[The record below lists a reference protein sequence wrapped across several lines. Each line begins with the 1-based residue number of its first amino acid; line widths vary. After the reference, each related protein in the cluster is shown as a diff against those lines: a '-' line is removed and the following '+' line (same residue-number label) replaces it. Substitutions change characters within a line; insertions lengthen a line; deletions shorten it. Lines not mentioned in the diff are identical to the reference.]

1 MLHKVSKTKKKLI
14 LASGSRIRRQL
25 LEGVGLEF
33 QVINSNVDEDLIKEE
48 LHGRSFRE
56 QVSRLAS
63 EKARS
68 VSMDNLEAF
77 VIGSDNMC
85 TIDDEIFDKPIDH
98 EDAVNHLSSLSGKKH
113 FQNNGIS
120 IYREG
125 REIWSNFD
133 VTELEMK
140 KLSLQEKIITYF
152 ANSSQP
158 VSITEIAKRV
168 MTSYECARRLC
179 TEMYELGL
187 LSRTKVDKA
196 NKGRPGYLYGPA

>member
-1 MLHKVSKTKKKLI
+1 MLPKVSKTKKKLI

-33 QVINSNVDEDLIKEE
+33 QVINSNVDEDLLKKE

-63 EKARS
+63 EKART
-68 VSMDNLEAF
+68 VSIDNLEAF

-85 TIDDEIFDKPIDH
+85 TIGDEIFDKPIDH

-120 IYREG
+120 IFHEG
-125 REIWSNFD
+125 KENWSNYD

-140 KLSLQEKIITYF
+140 KLSPQEIEDYLNLDKPYSACGCYHFESNGKDLFT
-152 ANSSQP
+152 
-158 VSITEIAKRV
+158 SINGLESTV
-168 MTSYECARRLC
+168 MGLAMEHLI
-179 TEMYELGL
+179 EKLNQLGVIEL
-187 LSRTKVDKA
+187 
-196 NKGRPGYLYGPA
+196 

>member
-1 MLHKVSKTKKKLI
+1 MLPKVPKTKKKII

-33 QVINSNVDEDLIKEE
+33 QVINSNVDEDLLKKE

-63 EKARS
+63 EKART

-85 TIDDEIFDKPIDH
+85 TIDDKIFDKPIDH

-120 IYREG
+120 IFHEG
-125 REIWSNFD
+125 KEIWSNYD

-140 KLSLQEKIITYF
+140 KLSPQEIEDYLNLDKPYSACGCYHFESNGKDLFT
-152 ANSSQP
+152 
-158 VSITEIAKRV
+158 SINGLESTV
-168 MTSYECARRLC
+168 MGLAMEHLI
-179 TEMYELGL
+179 EKLNQLGVIEL
-187 LSRTKVDKA
+187 
-196 NKGRPGYLYGPA
+196 

>member
-1 MLHKVSKTKKKLI
+1 MLPKVSKTKKKLI

-33 QVINSNVDEDLIKEE
+33 QVINSNVDEDLLKKE

-63 EKARS
+63 EKART

-85 TIDDEIFDKPIDH
+85 TIGDEIFDKPIDH
-98 EDAVNHLSSLSGKKH
+98 EDAVNHLSSLSGNKH

-120 IYREG
+120 IFHEG
-125 REIWSNFD
+125 KEIWSNYD

-140 KLSLQEKIITYF
+140 KLSPQEIEDYLNLDKPYSACGCYHFESNGKDLFT
-152 ANSSQP
+152 
-158 VSITEIAKRV
+158 SINGLESTV
-168 MTSYECARRLC
+168 MGLAMEHLI
-179 TEMYELGL
+179 EKLNQLGVIEL
-187 LSRTKVDKA
+187 
-196 NKGRPGYLYGPA
+196 

>member
-1 MLHKVSKTKKKLI
+1 MLPKVSATKRKII

-25 LEGVGLEF
+25 LEGVGLQF
-33 QVINSNVDEDLIKEE
+33 KVINSNVDEDLLKKE

-56 QVSRLAS
+56 QVVKLAS
-63 EKARS
+63 QKACT
-68 VSMDNLEAF
+68 VSKNNLDAF

-113 FQNNGIS
+113 LQNNGIS
-120 IYREG
+120 IYHEG

-140 KLSLQEKIITYF
+140 KLSLQEIEDYLNLDKPYSACGCYHFESNGKDLFT
-152 ANSSQP
+152 
-158 VSITEIAKRV
+158 SIDGLESTIMGLAIEHLIEKLNQLGV
-168 MTSYECARRLC
+168 I
-179 TEMYELGL
+179 EL
-187 LSRTKVDKA
+187 
-196 NKGRPGYLYGPA
+196 

>member
-1 MLHKVSKTKKKLI
+1 MLPKVSKTKKKLI

-63 EKARS
+63 EKART

-85 TIDDEIFDKPIDH
+85 TIDDKIFDKPIDH

-120 IYREG
+120 IFHEG
-125 REIWSNFD
+125 KEIWSNYD

-140 KLSLQEKIITYF
+140 KLSPQVIEDYLNLDKPYSACGCYHFESNGKDLFTSINGLESTVMGLAMEHLIEKLNQLGVI
-152 ANSSQP
+152 
-158 VSITEIAKRV
+158 
-168 MTSYECARRLC
+168 
-179 TEMYELGL
+179 EL
-187 LSRTKVDKA
+187 
-196 NKGRPGYLYGPA
+196 

>member
-1 MLHKVSKTKKKLI
+1 MVLTKVSKTKKKLI

-33 QVINSNVDEDLIKEE
+33 QVINSNVDEDLLKKE
-48 LHGRSFRE
+48 LQGRPFRE
-56 QVSRLAS
+56 QVSKLAS
-63 EKARS
+63 EKART

-85 TIDDEIFDKPIDH
+85 TIGDEIFDKPIDH

-120 IYREG
+120 IFHEG
-125 REIWSNFD
+125 REIWSNYD

-140 KLSLQEKIITYF
+140 KLSLKEIEDYLNLDKPYSACGCYHFESNGKDLFTSINGLESTVMGLAMEHLIEKLNQLGVI
-152 ANSSQP
+152 
-158 VSITEIAKRV
+158 
-168 MTSYECARRLC
+168 
-179 TEMYELGL
+179 EL
-187 LSRTKVDKA
+187 
-196 NKGRPGYLYGPA
+196 

>member
-63 EKARS
+63 EKARI

-85 TIDDEIFDKPIDH
+85 TIDDKIFDKPIDH

-120 IYREG
+120 IFHEG
-125 REIWSNFD
+125 KEIWSNYD

-140 KLSLQEKIITYF
+140 KLSPQEIEDYLNLDKPYSACGCYHFESNGKDLFT
-152 ANSSQP
+152 
-158 VSITEIAKRV
+158 SINGLESTV
-168 MTSYECARRLC
+168 MGLAMEHLI
-179 TEMYELGL
+179 EKLNQLGVIEL
-187 LSRTKVDKA
+187 
-196 NKGRPGYLYGPA
+196 

>member
-63 EKARS
+63 EKARI

-85 TIDDEIFDKPIDH
+85 TIDDKIFDKPTDH

-120 IYREG
+120 IFHEG
-125 REIWSNFD
+125 KEVWSNFD

-140 KLSLQEKIITYF
+140 KLSLQEIEDYLNLDKPYSACGCYHFESNGKDLFT
-152 ANSSQP
+152 
-158 VSITEIAKRV
+158 SIDGLESTIMGLAIQHLIEKLNQLGVI
-168 MTSYECARRLC
+168 
-179 TEMYELGL
+179 EL
-187 LSRTKVDKA
+187 
-196 NKGRPGYLYGPA
+196 